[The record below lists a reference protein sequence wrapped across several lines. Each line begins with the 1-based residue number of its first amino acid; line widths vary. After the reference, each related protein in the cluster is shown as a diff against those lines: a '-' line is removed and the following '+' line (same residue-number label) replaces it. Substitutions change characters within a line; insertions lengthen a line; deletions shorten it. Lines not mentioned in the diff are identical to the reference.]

1 MSLTISQNTPLKN
14 YTTLGIGGEA
24 EYFVEVYTEAE
35 LIEAV
40 AYAQVHHLRITV
52 LGGGSNVLI
61 SDQGVTGL
69 VILMSSTGIGAT
81 ESESDSDSVL
91 VTAQGGESLDA
102 VVLYSVEQGLW
113 GIENLSH
120 IPGTVGATPI
130 QNVGAYGVEVKDV
143 IAFVTVLNTETNEV
157 EKLQNE
163 FCNFGYR
170 DSLFK
175 KENGKIYIIISV
187 TFFLSKN
194 ANLKIAYRDLKN
206 RFENKIPS
214 LREIR
219 EAVIEIRSHKFP
231 NWKEVGTAGSFFK
244 NPSVTE
250 EKFQELLTRYPELQG
265 YVNYDGS
272 VKLSLG
278 WILDKVLHLKG
289 YKEGNVATYSEQ
301 ALVLVVEKNATAT
314 EVISFAEKIIEKVK
328 NEIDVTIECEVTM
341 MK

>member
-1 MSLTISQNTPLKN
+1 MSLTISQNTPLN
-14 YTTLGIGGEA
+14 SYTTLGVGGEA
-24 EYFVEVYTEAE
+24 EYFVEITSVTE
-35 LIEAV
+35 LKEAV
-40 AYAQVHHLRITV
+40 EYAQSNHLRITV

-69 VILMSSTGIGAT
+69 VILMSNKGIVVET
-81 ESESDSDSVL
+81 EKLDEVL

-102 VVLYSVEQGLW
+102 VVLYCVEHGLW

-143 IAFVTVLNTETNEV
+143 VAHVTVLNTETNEV

-175 KENGKIYIIISV
+175 KENGKKYIIISV
-187 TFFLSKN
+187 TFFLSKK

-206 RFENKIPS
+206 RFENKTPS
-214 LREIR
+214 LQEIR

-244 NPSVTE
+244 NPSVSE
-250 EKFQELLTRYPELQG
+250 EKFQELLARYPDLQG
-265 YVNYDGS
+265 YVNFDGS

-314 EVISFAEKIIEKVK
+314 EVIFFAEKIISKVK